1 MDDFGNEFEFWV
13 SRSWCVFFNDGLR
26 WDGYTV
32 DQFFA
37 E

>member
-1 MDDFGNEFEFWV
+1 MDDFGNEFSFWV
-13 SRSWCVFFNDGLR
+13 SRAWCAFVNDGVL

-32 DQFFA
+32 IA